1 MRKLS
6 ASVGITLTLVLV
18 GCTDVSVVENEHSG
32 TFGSEEYA
40 YDASRGAIPV
50 TVAGSAL
57 GLNRR
62 SLTEV
67 VVRDMQGADWSPHAR
82 FTARPGPGAAKIYSY
97 AMMFNGPGEATGS
110 ALCAQPQAMSSIP
123 PTPGR
128 TAESGSGAV
137 ILVAALCRYNVAT
150 MGVTARV
157 ANVSGPDDPKF
168 RSLVRAAVFELTR
181 PNQRGI
187 LREHDSGSNNSGDN
201 HP

>member
-1 MRKLS
+1 MRRLS
-6 ASVGITLTLVLV
+6 ALIGATLTLVV
-18 GCTDVSVVENEHSG
+18 TGCSGVSVVENEHSG

-40 YDASRGAIPV
+40 HDATHGDIPV
-50 TVAGSAL
+50 TVAGSAF
-57 GLNRR
+57 GLDRR
-62 SLTEV
+62 SLSDL

-82 FTARPGPGAAKIYSY
+82 FTVQPGPNAAKIYSY

-123 PTPGR
+123 PGPGEA
-128 TAESGSGAV
+128 TSSGTV

-168 RSLVRAAVFELTR
+168 RSLVRTTVFELTR
-181 PNQRGI
+181 PNQRRIG
-187 LREHDSGSNNSGDN
+187 HNNDSGSSSNSSDS

>member
-1 MRKLS
+1 MRRLS
-6 ASVGITLTLVLV
+6 ALIGATLTLVV
-18 GCTDVSVVENEHSG
+18 TGCSGVSVVENEHSG

-40 YDASRGAIPV
+40 HDATRRDIPV
-50 TVAGSAL
+50 TVAGSVF
-57 GLNRR
+57 GLERR
-62 SLTEV
+62 SLADL

-82 FTARPGPGAAKIYSY
+82 FTAQPGPNAAKIYSY

-123 PTPGR
+123 PVPGEA
-128 TAESGSGAV
+128 TASGTV

-168 RSLVRAAVFELTR
+168 RSLVRTTVFELTR
-181 PNQRGI
+181 PNQRRIG
-187 LREHDSGSNNSGDN
+187 RNSDSGSSNSSDN